1 MEQAVKLFAH
11 VTVYSYSFL
20 EAASAKLK
28 QNKKLAEIVS
38 WQRRRVNDDGFI
50 S

>member
-28 QNKKLAEIVS
+28 QNKTKNWQKSLAD
-38 WQRRRVNDDGFI
+38 NDGGLMTAGL
-50 S
+50 